1 MQISVKGKQIDVGE
15 SLRQHVET
23 ELAAIAEKF
32 AGRPIEGHAVFS
44 REAHLINCEL
54 SVHFGRGLVVQ
65 SAGAATAP
73 YASFDQALERAAKR
87 LRRYKRRLR
96 DHWHGRD
103 REPAG
108 ETLAARTYL
117 LAPPGDDLVDTVPVS
132 DAPVIVAELATEIPM
147 LSVSE
152 AVMRMDLAD
161 LPTFV
166 FRNRKNGGLNVVYR
180 RHDGN
185 IGWVDPDLAGSREPV
200 QSS

>member
-15 SLRQHVET
+15 SLRQHVQT

-32 AGRPIEGHAVFS
+32 AGRAIEGHAVFS
-44 REAHLINCEL
+44 REAHLINCEI

-65 SAGAATAP
+65 SEGGATEA
-73 YASFDQALERAAKR
+73 YAAFDQALDRAAKR

-103 REPAG
+103 REPEG
-108 ETLAARTYL
+108 EALGARTYL
-117 LAPPGDDLVDTVPVS
+117 LAPESEEDLVESAPAS
-132 DAPVIVAELATEIPM
+132 DGPVIIAEIATEIPM

-161 LPTFV
+161 MPTFV

-185 IGWVDPDLAGSREPV
+185 IGWVDPDLAGSR
-200 QSS
+200 